1 MSLLILVSVLSQKR
15 KSEEIQDTRSPSPK
29 RKSRASPVKKAAAKT
44 GRTAAAKTTAAK
56 PRTAVRRKKPVMVDT
71 ATSP

>member
-1 MSLLILVSVLSQKR
+1 MSLLIFCFESQKR

-29 RKSRASPVKKAAAKT
+29 RKSRTSPVKKADAKT
-44 GRTAAAKTTAAK
+44 GRTAAKGTAAK
-56 PRTAVRRKKPVMVDT
+56 PRTAVRRKKPVMTDT